1 MLSTEQRK
9 KISIISKYCISEF
22 QDSDW
27 FEFGQITGSVD
38 KINRHPRLLRALS
51 FGDDD
56 YETCVVEVIDE
67 ICSDSPELVDIIVD
81 HYDIELWYQSKEPQK
96 FHKIFGE
103 GRPPQVDFWSERT
116 VRVFFSHL
124 VSNRDKV
131 GRLARE
137 LNTWGLDTFVAHDD
151 IEPSLE
157 WLAEIEKALLTMD
170 ALVAVVEEGFR
181 DSNWCD
187 QEVGYAF
194 GRKIDVFPLRNG
206 KDPYGFM
213 GKFQGLQIKSR
224 YPNEIA
230 VDLLKLMLK
239 KRRLYS
245 KLISSLPIALSRLD
259 SKKRTDRL
267 TQIESWNIIPHKDI
281 KSILE
286 SSSLSPE
293 EKQTLADI
301 IEKTGAYPE
310 PAAEQ
315 NYDDIP
321 F

>member
-1 MLSTEQRK
+1 M
-9 KISIISKYCISEF
+9 
-22 QDSDW
+22 
-27 FEFGQITGSVD
+27 
-38 KINRHPRLLRALS
+38 
-51 FGDDD
+51 
-56 YETCVVEVIDE
+56 IDE

-239 KRRLYS
+239 KRRFDL
-245 KLISSLPIALSRLD
+245 
-259 SKKRTDRL
+259 RTDRL